1 MANEISKT
9 PTQAKPQVIP
19 LSKIHDLP
27 NVFIAKPQDKSLGS
41 MVLSIESSG
50 IKEPVIL
57 RRRDD
62 GEYQLLSGYRRRR
75 ASELAK
81 KPDIPAHV
89 YEMTMQEAI
98 AYRKAVKNNPNAP
111 IPGKLLEPVP
121 DKDMTKSAEA
131 PAAPGDKTKDEK
143 TPAAPGDKTKDDKTP
158 AVPGDKTKEDK
169 APAVPGEKPKEDK
182 APAAPGEKPKEDK
195 APAAPGD
202 TTKEDKAPAA
212 PGDTTKED
220 KAPAAPGDT
229 TKEDKAPAA
238 PGEKP
243 KGDKAPPA
251 PGEKPKEDKAPAA
264 PGEKPKEDK
273 APAAPGDTTKEDKT
287 PAAPGEKDT
296 PTVAELEAQAKSG
309 QPISLTD
316 LANADKA
323 EREAQKGGTAETD
336 PPGQDKGEALTA
348 AKEGP
353 AGTAITQIFEK
364 RLTAPDEAARKTL
377 PTPKEGE
384 SYFITLHPAY
394 LEKSSYN
401 NFSVD
406 VESENFKELLKSIEL
421 VGIKDPVLA
430 RFNEKGG
437 LEILSGQRRHIA
449 ATMLN
454 QAVPTIIQK
463 IGDADAKIIVA
474 DGNLHRDKISSYDLS
489 RALRMKMEG
498 MKQKAGRRK
507 KGFSANELQSDAK
520 LAQEMG
526 MTVSKLNRLI
536 RMSEAIKGV
545 CDLVDEGKLSIST
558 AAEMSALKPKTQE
571 SVLHLLDLGYK
582 TTTDRIIRMKK
593 AEGEGKKLDEME
605 LRKIL
610 DDKDIAPKQPEPVQQ
625 PEAPTTGAAP
635 EPAGEPAPQP
645 PIPASP
651 DVPQTPDTPPAADI
665 PPWEEP
671 EKAPAPEQGAEP
683 STHDAPTLERDDD
696 PFKGTQERPE
706 VTKVILTGDRLRKY
720 FPDVSMTPREIEESV
735 YSALEERRQRQMK
748 EQQKAA
754 IFKKS
759 GPTR

>member
-57 RRRDD
+57 RQRDD

-131 PAAPGDKTKDEK
+131 PAAPGDKTKDDK
-143 TPAAPGDKTKDDKTP
+143 SPAAPGDMTKDDKTP
-158 AVPGDKTKEDK
+158 A
-169 APAVPGEKPKEDK
+169 APGEKPKEDK

-202 TTKEDKAPAA
+202 TTKDDKTPAV
-212 PGDTTKED
+212 PGDKTKND
-220 KAPAAPGDT
+220 KTPA
-229 TKEDKAPAA
+229 
-238 PGEKP
+238 
-243 KGDKAPPA
+243 A

-273 APAAPGDTTKEDKT
+273 APAAPGDTPKEDKAPAAPGEKPKEDKAPAAPGEKPKEDKT

-683 STHDAPTLERDDD
+683 SAHDAPTLERDDD

>member
-9 PTQAKPQVIP
+9 PTQAKLQVIP

-57 RRRDD
+57 RQRDD

-81 KPDIPAHV
+81 KLDIPAHV

-131 PAAPGDKTKDEK
+131 PAAPGDKTK
-143 TPAAPGDKTKDDKTP
+143 
-158 AVPGDKTKEDK
+158 EDK
-169 APAVPGEKPKEDK
+169 S
-182 APAAPGEKPKEDK
+182 PAAPGEKP
-195 APAAPGD
+195 
-202 TTKEDKAPAA
+202 
-212 PGDTTKED
+212 
-220 KAPAAPGDT
+220 
-229 TKEDKAPAA
+229 
-238 PGEKP
+238 
-243 KGDKAPPA
+243 
-251 PGEKPKEDKAPAA
+251 
-264 PGEKPKEDK
+264 
-273 APAAPGDTTKEDKT
+273 KEDKT

-430 RFNEKGG
+430 RFTQEGK

-463 IGDADAKIIVA
+463 IDDADAKIIVA

-605 LRKIL
+605 LRSIL
-610 DDKDIAPKQPEPVQQ
+610 DDKDIAPKQQ
-625 PEAPTTGAAP
+625 EAPA
-635 EPAGEPAPQP
+635 
-645 PIPASP
+645 
-651 DVPQTPDTPPAADI
+651 VPHLFWNHYDT
-665 PPWEEP
+665 
-671 EKAPAPEQGAEP
+671 
-683 STHDAPTLERDDD
+683 
-696 PFKGTQERPE
+696 
-706 VTKVILTGDRLRKY
+706 
-720 FPDVSMTPREIEESV
+720 
-735 YSALEERRQRQMK
+735 
-748 EQQKAA
+748 
-754 IFKKS
+754 IFF
-759 GPTR
+759 